1 MGRRPEYTFFQRRNT
16 DGQQAYEKMLNI
28 SNHQGNAIQNHSEIS
43 PHACQNDYHQKD
55 NKQQVLVRTHRK
67 GSPPVPLVTVIV
79 GTVTM
84 ENCME
89 LPQKIEIEIPYD
101 PRISHVGIN
110 PK

>member
-1 MGRRPEYTFFQRRNT
+1 MGRGLEGTFSQRRQA

-55 NKQQVLVRTHRK
+55 NKQQVLVWMQRK
-67 GSPPVPLVTVIV
+67 GNPPVLLIKVIT
-79 GTVTM
+79 GTATM
-84 ENCME
+84 ENSMRSLKKLKLE
-89 LPQKIEIEIPYD
+89 LPYD
-101 PRISHVGIN
+101 PGISHVGIY